1 MSVATSH
8 LGPDTTRV
16 AASHHHR
23 RWIIGIMLL
32 LMITIGYIDR
42 MTLSVAGPAVA
53 KEFSLAPFTL
63 GLLFSAFF
71 WGYAA
76 MMVPGGWF
84 IDKFGKNVLLPVAI
98 FGWTVVSVSTAFMS
112 SIAGLFGVRILLGVG
127 EAPAYPTGN
136 LVIREWVP
144 LKERGVFT
152 SLMQTGTL
160 LGPGIATAPAAWIV
174 ASYGWRAAF
183 IILSSLGFVWL
194 IGWLLL
200 YRSPEKS
207 RWLTEDERDFIIATR
222 EQPVSAAMSSTVKMS
237 IPTLLQHRSM
247 LGIMAANGAQ
257 TYAAYFLLTWLPS
270 FLISARHFDL
280 AHSGNLTSAM
290 YLFAT
295 VATILLGRAA
305 DRWLSLS
312 DERARR
318 GERRM
323 VVAVLMIASLV
334 ALAIAPF
341 VANQYLLV
349 LTIGV
354 ALTVIMV
361 SIALTFATLND
372 LIVDETSAGR
382 TFSLMSF
389 CGQVIG
395 LLAPIVT
402 GWIVGLGA
410 GFTVVFIVTAGLLA
424 LGTVAVWVLPT
435 RQLQPELS
443 AR

>member
-1 MSVATSH
+1 
-8 LGPDTTRV
+8 
-16 AASHHHR
+16 
-23 RWIIGIMLL
+23 MLL
-32 LMITIGYIDR
+32 LMITIGYVDR
-42 MTLSVAGPAVA
+42 MTMSISGPVIA
-53 KEFSLAPFTL
+53 KEFGLSPLTM

-84 IDKFGKNVLLPVAI
+84 IDRFGKNVLLPVAV
-98 FGWTVVSVSTAFMS
+98 FGWTLVSIATGFMTS
-112 SIAGLFGVRILLGVG
+112 VAGLFGVRILLGVG

-152 SLMQTGTL
+152 SLMQTGSL
-160 LGPGIATAPAAWIV
+160 LGPGLATAPAAYV
-174 ASYGWRAAF
+174 VSTYGWRAAF
-183 IILSSLGFVWL
+183 VILSSLGFVWL
-194 IGWLLL
+194 MGWLLL
-200 YRSPEKS
+200 YRSPEKA
-207 RWLTEDERDFIIATR
+207 RWLTEDERDFIVATR
-222 EQPVSAAMSSTVKMS
+222 EQPTVLGQATPVRMS
-237 IPTLLQHRSM
+237 IPTLLAQRSM

-270 FLISARHFDL
+270 YLVSSDRHFDL

-295 VATILLGRAA
+295 VATILLGRLA

-312 DERARR
+312 DERAKR
-318 GERRM
+318 GERRI
-323 VVAVLMIASLV
+323 VVAVLMIASMV
-334 ALAIAPF
+334 ALAIAPW
-341 VANQYLLV
+341 VVNQYLLV
-349 LTIGV
+349 LTIGI

-361 SIALTFATLND
+361 SIALTFALLND

-410 GFTVVFIVTAGLLA
+410 GFTVVFIATAALLA
-424 LGTVAVWVLPT
+424 LGTLIVWVLPT
-435 RQLQPELS
+435 RQLQP
-443 AR
+443 

>member
-1 MSVATSH
+1 MTMSIS
-8 LGPDTTRV
+8 GPV
-16 AASHHHR
+16 
-23 RWIIGIMLL
+23 I
-32 LMITIGYIDR
+32 
-42 MTLSVAGPAVA
+42 A
-53 KEFSLAPFTL
+53 KEFGLSPLTM

-84 IDKFGKNVLLPVAI
+84 IDRFGKNVLLPVAV
-98 FGWTVVSVSTAFMS
+98 FGWTLVSIATGFMTS
-112 SIAGLFGVRILLGVG
+112 VAGLFGVRILLGVG

-136 LVIREWVP
+136 LVISEWVP

-152 SLMQTGTL
+152 SLMQTGSL
-160 LGPGIATAPAAWIV
+160 LGPGLATAPAAYV
-174 ASYGWRAAF
+174 VSTYGWRAAF
-183 IILSSLGFVWL
+183 VILSSLGFVWL
-194 IGWLLL
+194 MGWLLL
-200 YRSPEKS
+200 YRSPEKA
-207 RWLTEDERDFIIATR
+207 RWLTEDERDFIVATR
-222 EQPVSAAMSSTVKMS
+222 EQPTVLGQATPVRMS
-237 IPTLLQHRSM
+237 IPTLLAQRSM

-270 FLISARHFDL
+270 YLVSSDRHFDL

-295 VATILLGRAA
+295 VATILLGRLA

-312 DERARR
+312 DERAKR
-318 GERRM
+318 GERRI
-323 VVAVLMIASLV
+323 VVAVLMIASMV
-334 ALAIAPF
+334 ALAIAPW
-341 VANQYLLV
+341 VVNQYLLV
-349 LTIGV
+349 LTIGI

-361 SIALTFATLND
+361 SIALTFALLND

-410 GFTVVFIVTAGLLA
+410 GFTVVFIATAALLA
-424 LGTVAVWVLPT
+424 LGTLIVWVLPT
-435 RQLQPELS
+435 RQLQP
-443 AR
+443 

>member
-1 MSVATSH
+1 MSIDIADNGSGPTKATTSRH
-8 LGPDTTRV
+8 Y
-16 AASHHHR
+16 R
-23 RWIIGIMLL
+23 RGVIGIMLL
-32 LMITIGYIDR
+32 LMITIGYVDR
-42 MTLSVAGPAVA
+42 MTMSISGPVIA
-53 KEFSLAPFTL
+53 KEFGLSPLTM

-84 IDKFGKNVLLPVAI
+84 IDRFGKNVLLPVAV
-98 FGWTVVSVSTAFMS
+98 FGWTLVSIATGFMTS
-112 SIAGLFGVRILLGVG
+112 VAGLFGVRILLGVG

-152 SLMQTGTL
+152 SLMQTGSL
-160 LGPGIATAPAAWIV
+160 LGPGLATAPAAYV
-174 ASYGWRAAF
+174 VSTYGWRAAF
-183 IILSSLGFVWL
+183 VILSSLGFVWL
-194 IGWLLL
+194 MGWLLL
-200 YRSPEKS
+200 YRSPEKA
-207 RWLTEDERDFIIATR
+207 RWLTEDERDFIVATR
-222 EQPVSAAMSSTVKMS
+222 EQPTVLGQATPVRMS
-237 IPTLLQHRSM
+237 IPTLLAQRSM

-270 FLISARHFDL
+270 YLVSSDRHFDL

-295 VATILLGRAA
+295 VATILLGRLA

-312 DERARR
+312 DERAKR
-318 GERRM
+318 GERRI
-323 VVAVLMIASLV
+323 VVAVLMIASMV
-334 ALAIAPF
+334 ALAIAPW
-341 VANQYLLV
+341 VVNQYLLV
-349 LTIGV
+349 LTIGI

-361 SIALTFATLND
+361 SIALTFALLND

-410 GFTVVFIVTAGLLA
+410 GFTVVFIATAALLA
-424 LGTVAVWVLPT
+424 LGTLIVWVLPT
-435 RQLQPELS
+435 RQLQP
-443 AR
+443 

>member
-341 VANQYLLV
+341 VANQV
-349 LTIGV
+349 PAGADHRRRADRDHGV
-354 ALTVIMV
+354 DRAHLRH
-361 SIALTFATLND
+361 AQRPD
-372 LIVDETSAGR
+372 RGR
-382 TFSLMSF
+382 NL
-389 CGQVIG
+389 GRPD
-395 LLAPIVT
+395 LLADVVLRPGDWPAGAHRHRLDRRPGRRVHR
-402 GWIVGLGA
+402 GVHRHRGPAGVGHGRRLGA
-410 GFTVVFIVTAGLLA
+410 ADPA
-424 LGTVAVWVLPT
+424 VA
-435 RQLQPELS
+435 
-443 AR
+443 A

>member
-1 MSVATSH
+1 MSVGTTDLATEKTPARTS
-8 LGPDTTRV
+8 L
-16 AASHHHR
+16 HHR
-23 RWIIGIMLL
+23 RCIIGIMLL

-42 MTLSVAGPAVA
+42 MTLSIAGPVVA
-53 KEFSLAPFTL
+53 KEFNLAPFTL

-84 IDKFGKNVLLPVAI
+84 IDTFGKRILLPVAV

-112 SIAGLFGVRILLGVG
+112 SIGGLFSVRILLGVG

-144 LKERGVFT
+144 LKERGVYT

-160 LGPGIATAPAAWIV
+160 LGPGVATAPAAWIV
-174 ASYGWRAAF
+174 ASYGWRSAF

-194 IGWLLL
+194 VGWLLL
-200 YRSPEKS
+200 YRSPEKA
-207 RWLTEDERDFIIATR
+207 RWLTDDERQFIIATR
-222 EQPVSAAMSSTVKMS
+222 EQPEPAASTGMVRMS

-270 FLISARHFDL
+270 YLISARQFDL

-295 VATILLGRAA
+295 VATILLGRGA

-312 DERARR
+312 DERAKR
-318 GERRM
+318 GERRL
-323 VVAVLMIASLV
+323 VVAALMIASII
-334 ALAIAPF
+334 ALTIAPW

-389 CGQVIG
+389 SGQVIG

-410 GFTVVFIVTAGLLA
+410 GFTVVFIVTAVLLA
-424 LGTVAVWVLPT
+424 VGTLAAWVLPT
-435 RQLQPELS
+435 RQLQP
-443 AR
+443 ATR

>member
-1 MSVATSH
+1 MTMSIS
-8 LGPDTTRV
+8 GPV
-16 AASHHHR
+16 
-23 RWIIGIMLL
+23 I
-32 LMITIGYIDR
+32 
-42 MTLSVAGPAVA
+42 A
-53 KEFSLAPFTL
+53 KEFGLSPLTM

-84 IDKFGKNVLLPVAI
+84 IDRFGKNVLLPVAV
-98 FGWTVVSVSTAFMS
+98 FGWTLVSIATGFMTS
-112 SIAGLFGVRILLGVG
+112 VAGLFGVRILLGVG

-152 SLMQTGTL
+152 SLMQTGSL
-160 LGPGIATAPAAWIV
+160 LGPGLATAPAAYV
-174 ASYGWRAAF
+174 VSTYGWRAAF
-183 IILSSLGFVWL
+183 VILSSLGFVWL
-194 IGWLLL
+194 MGWLLL
-200 YRSPEKS
+200 YRSPEKA
-207 RWLTEDERDFIIATR
+207 RWLTEDERDFIVATR
-222 EQPVSAAMSSTVKMS
+222 EQPTVLGQATPVRMS
-237 IPTLLQHRSM
+237 IPTLLAQRSM

-270 FLISARHFDL
+270 YLVSSDRHFDL

-295 VATILLGRAA
+295 VATILLGRLA

-312 DERARR
+312 DERAKR
-318 GERRM
+318 GERRI
-323 VVAVLMIASLV
+323 VVAVLMIASMV
-334 ALAIAPF
+334 ALAIAPW
-341 VANQYLLV
+341 VVNQYLLV
-349 LTIGV
+349 LTIGI

-361 SIALTFATLND
+361 SIALTFALLND

-410 GFTVVFIVTAGLLA
+410 GFTVVFIATAALLA
-424 LGTVAVWVLPT
+424 LGTLIVWVLPT
-435 RQLQPELS
+435 RQLQP
-443 AR
+443 

>member
-1 MSVATSH
+1 MSA
-8 LGPDTTRV
+8 DTT
-16 AASHHHR
+16 AAEPHSAKTVVSRHYR
-23 RWIIGIMLL
+23 RGVIGIMLL

-42 MTLSVAGPAVA
+42 MTMSISGPAIA
-53 KEFSLAPFTL
+53 KEFGLSPFTM

-84 IDKFGKNVLLPVAI
+84 IDRFGKNVLLPVAV
-98 FGWTVVSVSTAFMS
+98 FGWTLVSIATGFMT

-152 SLMQTGTL
+152 SLMQTGSL
-160 LGPGIATAPAAWIV
+160 LGPGVATAPAAYV
-174 ASYGWRAAF
+174 VSSYGWRAAF
-183 IILSSLGFVWL
+183 VILSSLGFVWL

-200 YRSPEKS
+200 YRSPEKA
-207 RWLTEDERDFIIATR
+207 RWITDDERDYIVATR
-222 EQPVSAAMSSTVKMS
+222 EKPTTVDQSSPVRMS
-237 IPTLLQHRSM
+237 IPTLLQQRSM
-247 LGIMAANGAQ
+247 LGIMAANGVQ

-270 FLISARHFDL
+270 YLVSSDRHFDL

-295 VATILLGRAA
+295 VATIVLGRLA

-312 DERARR
+312 DERAKR
-318 GERRM
+318 GERRQ
-323 VVAVLMIASLV
+323 VVAVLMVASMV
-334 ALAIAPF
+334 ALAIAPW
-341 VANQYLLV
+341 VVNQYLLV
-349 LTIGV
+349 LTIGI

-361 SIALTFATLND
+361 SIALTFALLND

-410 GFTVVFIVTAGLLA
+410 GFTVVFVITAALLA
-424 LGTVAVWVLPT
+424 LGTVVVWVLPT
-435 RQLQPELS
+435 RQLQP
-443 AR
+443 